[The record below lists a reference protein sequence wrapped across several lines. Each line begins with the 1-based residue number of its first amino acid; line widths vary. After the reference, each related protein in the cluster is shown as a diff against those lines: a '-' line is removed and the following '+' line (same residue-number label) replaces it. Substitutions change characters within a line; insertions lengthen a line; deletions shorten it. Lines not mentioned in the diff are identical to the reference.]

1 MTAPE
6 FKWPGGLELPFLL
19 VVVFGVVV
27 VVFLLA
33 EAAGDDAVHGRADQE
48 AEAGQGERVRNHGR
62 SQEARTGS

>member
-19 VVVFGVVV
+19 VFVFGVVV

-33 EAAGDDAVHGRADQE
+33 EAVEDDALHGRPDRE
-48 AEAGQGERVRNHGR
+48 AEAGI
-62 SQEARTGS
+62 EARGIAAERGSESR